1 MEGIRISN
9 KEYRSREGV
18 SSSELKK
25 LMKSPMHYKHYKENP
40 QEDTPSL
47 LFGRAAH
54 KYVLET
60 YDFYDE
66 FEVAKDFKYLTKAD
80 KEETQDFIC
89 KKAIE
94 VGRENEWNEFL
105 SKKPKKDDVVAFY
118 SSLIGDKDVITQE
131 QFEQIEEMRNA
142 AYATPFVAK
151 LLNGDKELSF
161 WGKDEDTGLI
171 TKCRPDAIVEFNG
184 RHILVDYKTCTDAEN
199 TKFYRD
205 SIKYGYDLQLA
216 YYRDIL
222 KQNTGLDYDVV
233 IIAQEKSAPYV
244 TNVFQLSENYLESG
258 RALYKQMLKVY
269 KECLETDNWYGYM
282 KDGINIL
289 GQPDD
294 EDDEDDEDVE
304 SEE

>member
-1 MEGIRISN
+1 VEGIRISN
-9 KEYRSREGV
+9 KEYRQREGL

-25 LMKSPMHYKHYKENP
+25 IMITPAHYKYWKENP

-54 KYVLET
+54 KYILET
-60 YDFYDE
+60 YDFY
-66 FEVAKDFKYLTKAD
+66 
-80 KEETQDFIC
+80 
-89 KKAIE
+89 
-94 VGRENEWNEFL
+94 NEFA
-105 SKKPKKDDVVAFY
+105 VAPNVDRRTKEGKETWNKFVAD
-118 SSLIGDKDVITQE
+118 SEGKDVITQE
-131 QFEQIEEMRNA
+131 QFEQIDAMRNS

-151 LLNGDKELSF
+151 LLSGDKELSF
-161 WGKDEDTGLI
+161 WGKDEDTGLVI
-171 TKCRPDAIVEFNG
+171 KCRPDAIVEFNG
-184 RHILVDYKTCTDAEN
+184 RNILIDYKTCTDAEN

-205 SIKYGYDLQLA
+205 SIKFGYDLQLA

-244 TNVFQLSENYLESG
+244 TNVFQLSENYLENG
-258 RALYKQMLKVY
+258 RELYKEMLKVY
-269 KECLETDNWYGYM
+269 KECEETDNWFGYM
-282 KDGINIL
+282 KDGISIL

-294 EDDEDDEDVE
+294 EYIE